1 MLLNPAAS
9 DRGRIFVA
17 GHPQLA
23 FDPTA
28 FAKAAMAFVKAVDDF
43 LQNRFFGVKNP
54 RRLLYSG
61 KLR

>member
-23 FDPTA
+23 FDPDRIC
-28 FAKAAMAFVKAVDDF
+28 KSS
-43 LQNRFFGVKNP
+43 NGICE
-54 RRLLYSG
+54 SG
-61 KLR
+61 R